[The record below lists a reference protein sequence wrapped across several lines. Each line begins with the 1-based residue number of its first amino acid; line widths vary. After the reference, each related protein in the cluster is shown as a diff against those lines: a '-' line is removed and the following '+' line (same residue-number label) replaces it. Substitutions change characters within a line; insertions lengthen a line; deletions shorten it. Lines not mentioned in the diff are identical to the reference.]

1 MSTVY
6 QPATRREWLGLA
18 VLMLPTVLLA
28 LDMTVL
34 HLAAPHLSADL
45 QPTSA
50 ELLWI
55 LDIYGFM
62 IAGFLVTMGTLGD
75 RIGRRRLLLTGA
87 TAFGIASAM
96 AAFATSAEMLIAT
109 RALLGIAGATLMP
122 STLSLL
128 RNMFQAVSY
137 THLTLPTKA

>member
-1 MSTVY
+1 
-6 QPATRREWLGLA
+6 
-18 VLMLPTVLLA
+18 
-28 LDMTVL
+28 
-34 HLAAPHLSADL
+34 
-45 QPTSA
+45 
-50 ELLWI
+50 
-55 LDIYGFM
+55 M

-87 TAFGIASAM
+87 SAFGIASAM

-128 RNMFQAVSY
+128 RNMFQVERER
-137 THLTLPTKA
+137 TLAHYRLDDRLYRGQSPSARWSVARCWNFSGGVRCSCSVCQ

>member
-1 MSTVY
+1 MHRAVPDEITAT
-6 QPATRREWLGLA
+6 PATRREWLGLA

-45 QPTSA
+45 RPTSDQ
-50 ELLWI
+50 LLWI

-75 RIGRRRLLLTGA
+75 RIGRRKLLLAG
-87 TAFGIASAM
+87 ASAGPASM
-96 AAFATSAEMLIAT
+96 AAFDDLIAA
-109 RALLGIAGATLMP
+109 RARWAWPAP
-122 STLSLL
+122 
-128 RNMFQAVSY
+128 R
-137 THLTLPTKA
+137 

>member
-1 MSTVY
+1 MPPVEN
-6 QPATRREWLGLA
+6 PAPRREWLGLA

-62 IAGFLVTMGTLGD
+62 IAGFLVTIFSTGVMVSPGPANAKGHSDPKSST
-75 RIGRRRLLLTGA
+75 RLEVN
-87 TAFGIASAM
+87 SALSQ
-96 AAFATSAEMLIAT
+96 SA
-109 RALLGIAGATLMP
+109 G
-122 STLSLL
+122 
-128 RNMFQAVSY
+128 
-137 THLTLPTKA
+137 

>member
-1 MSTVY
+1 MPPAVPDEITAT
-6 QPATRREWLGLA
+6 PATRREWLGLA

-45 QPTSA
+45 RPTSDQ
-50 ELLWI
+50 LLWI

-75 RIGRRRLLLTGA
+75 RIGRRKLAGDWPLPCRQTYREVET
-87 TAFGIASAM
+87 TAFLDGL
-96 AAFATSAEMLIAT
+96 SAERSIRATVLTIAFF
-109 RALLGIAGATLMP
+109 
-122 STLSLL
+122 SLD
-128 RNMFQAVSY
+128 
-137 THLTLPTKA
+137 

>member
-1 MSTVY
+1 MPPAVPDEITAT
-6 QPATRREWLGLA
+6 PATRREWLGLA

-45 QPTSA
+45 RPTSDQ
-50 ELLWI
+50 LLWI

-75 RIGRRRLLLTGA
+75 RIGRRKLLLAGA
-87 TAFGIASAM
+87 SAFGLASVM
-96 AAFATSAEMLIAT
+96 AAFSESAETLIAA
-109 RALLGIAGATLMP
+109 RKSHG
-122 STLSLL
+122 
-128 RNMFQAVSY
+128 
-137 THLTLPTKA
+137 

>member
-1 MSTVY
+1 MTPVEK
-6 QPATRREWLGLA
+6 PATRREWLGLA

-62 IAGFLVTMGTLGD
+62 IAGFLGTMGTLGD
-75 RIGRRRLLLTGA
+75 RIGRLCQHGRNADCQPCGARHCGRHADAINPVA
-87 TAFGIASAM
+87 TA
-96 AAFATSAEMLIAT
+96 
-109 RALLGIAGATLMP
+109 
-122 STLSLL
+122 
-128 RNMFQAVSY
+128 
-137 THLTLPTKA
+137 

>member
-55 LDIYGFM
+55 LDK
-62 IAGFLVTMGTLGD
+62 TQHED
-75 RIGRRRLLLTGA
+75 RNQDILLLG
-87 TAFGIASAM
+87 
-96 AAFATSAEMLIAT
+96 
-109 RALLGIAGATLMP
+109 
-122 STLSLL
+122 
-128 RNMFQAVSY
+128 
-137 THLTLPTKA
+137 